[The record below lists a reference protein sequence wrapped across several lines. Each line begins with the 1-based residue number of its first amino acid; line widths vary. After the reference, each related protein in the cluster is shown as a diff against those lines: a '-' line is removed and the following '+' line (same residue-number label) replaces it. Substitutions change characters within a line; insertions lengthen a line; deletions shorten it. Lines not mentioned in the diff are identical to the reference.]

1 MRSMTGLLDEVAVRL
16 DAGFETLLISLALS
30 FVLGQLVA
38 WVYVRTHSGLS
49 YSRNFTQSLVLLA
62 MVATL
67 VVFVIGGSLFTAFG
81 LLGALAII
89 RFRNVLKDTRDTAFV
104 FLTLVLGM
112 AVGAQRHAVAL
123 AGVPLVLAVMV
134 LMRVTAF
141 GARTSDDAHLTC
153 LLRAG
158 ASDHAGFSAVL
169 ARFCRRIRE
178 VSIRSA
184 GDSSEVVY
192 AVALRDR
199 RRQGELVEAL
209 RAVGGVHEVVLLP
222 PQESLEP

>member
-1 MRSMTGLLDEVAVRL
+1 MRDLTQLLQGAPERL
-16 DAGFETLLISLALS
+16 GAGFETLVVSLALS

-62 MVATL
+62 LVATL

-89 RFRNVLKDTRDTAFV
+89 RFRNVLKDTRDTTFV
-104 FLTLVLGM
+104 FLALVLGM
-112 AVGAQRHAVAL
+112 AAGAQRHAVAL
-123 AGVPLVLAVMV
+123 AGVPLVLAVIV

-141 GARTSDDAHLTC
+141 GARSSNDAVLTC
-153 LLRAG
+153 LLRQG
-158 ASDHAGFSAVL
+158 ATDHPGFAAVL
-169 ARFCRRIRE
+169 TRFCRRARE
-178 VSIRSA
+178 VSIRNA
-184 GDSSEVVY
+184 GESSEVVY
-192 AVALRDR
+192 ALALRDR
-199 RRQGELVEAL
+199 RRQYELVEAL
-209 RAVGGVHEVVLLP
+209 RTVGGVTQVELLP

>member
-1 MRSMTGLLDEVAVRL
+1 MRDLTRFLGEAGARL
-16 DAGFETLLISLALS
+16 DAGFETLLVSLALS

-104 FLTLVLGM
+104 FLALVLGM

-134 LMRVTAF
+134 LMRITAF
-141 GARTSDDAHLTC
+141 GARASHDAHLTC
-153 LLRAG
+153 SLRHG
-158 ASDHAGFSAVL
+158 VTDRDGFALVL
-169 ARFCRRIRE
+169 ARFCRRSRA

-184 GDSSEVVY
+184 GESSEVVY
-192 AVALRDR
+192 SVALRDR

-209 RAVGGVHEVVLLP
+209 RSVGGVSEVVLLP
-222 PQESLEP
+222 PEEALEP

>member
-1 MRSMTGLLDEVAVRL
+1 MKELTQLLQGAPERL
-16 DAGFETLLISLALS
+16 GSGFETLVVSLALS

-89 RFRNVLKDTRDTAFV
+89 RFRNVLKDTRDTTFV
-104 FLTLVLGM
+104 FLALVLGM

-123 AGVPLVLAVMV
+123 AGVPLVLAVIA

-141 GARTSDDAHLTC
+141 GARSSDDAVLTC
-153 LLRAG
+153 WLRQG
-158 ASDHAGFSAVL
+158 ATDHPGIAAVL
-169 ARFCRRIRE
+169 ARFCRRTRE
-178 VSIRSA
+178 VSIRA
-184 GDSSEVVY
+184 EGESSEVVY
-192 AVALRDR
+192 ALALRDR

-209 RAVGGVHEVVLLP
+209 RAVGGVTQVELLP
-222 PQESLEP
+222 PREALEP